1 MKAFRWCVP
10 VIVVATIAA
19 GCSRSSGNSSKG
31 GGSSATGAAA
41 NAASGDF
48 GTLKGVCGPGNAKGA
63 TEQGVTDTGI
73 RVGTMSDPGNS
84 VQPGLNQELFDSA
97 DAFVKWCNDAGGI
110 LGRKLELDKWDAK
123 LFETAARMLQ
133 ACGADFAL
141 VGNGEALDAGG
152 VDQRTKCGLPEISA
166 YDVSSA
172 AGRAKLSIQAIPTP
186 DFQSRVEGAYR
197 VLKAADPEAVQHYA
211 MLSSQFQAIKDSGDR
226 NRQAAKQLGF
236 GEVYYDELPLSVDN
250 WRPYAQNL
258 QTRGVQV
265 FTMQSQ
271 PNFLAALIRSLND
284 LGYHPKYAILDANH
298 YDPTLIANAAA
309 ALTGTKVLV
318 NSYQWPFELA
328 DKNPATKQY
337 VDLLSKYTGA
347 KPKGL
352 GMNAF
357 SAWLL
362 WAQAAKECGSN
373 LTRACVIQKAGAV
386 DNWTGGGLHSPD
398 KPGPASTPQGQC
410 FTLMEATPN
419 GFVVNKDV
427 LKPNKDDVFN
437 CDPGNVF
444 NLTGFP
450 K

>member
-1 MKAFRWCVP
+1 MRVFRWCVP

-19 GCSRSSGNSSKG
+19 GCSRSSSKST
-31 GGSSATGAAA
+31 GSSSTTGSSSSAAT
-41 NAASGDF
+41 GDF
-48 GTLKGVCGPGNAKGA
+48 GTLKAVCGPGNAKGS
-63 TEQGVTDTGI
+63 TDPGVSDTTI
-73 RVGTMSDPGNS
+73 RVGTMSDPGNTA
-84 VQPGLNQELFDSA
+84 QPGLNQELFDSA
-97 DAFVKWCNDAGGI
+97 DTFVKWCNDAGGI

-123 LFETAARMLQ
+123 LTEVSARMIQ
-133 ACGADFAL
+133 ACASDFAL
-141 VGNGEALDAGG
+141 VGNGEALDASG

-166 YDVSSA
+166 YDVSSQ
-172 AGRAKLSIQAIPTP
+172 AGRAKDSIQAIPTP

-197 VLKAADPEAVQHYA
+197 VLKDFDPQAVQKYA
-211 MLSSQFQAIKDSGDR
+211 LLSSQFQAIKDSGDR
-226 NRQAAKQLGF
+226 NRQAAKQLGY

-258 QTRGVQV
+258 QTKGAQI
-265 FTMQSQ
+265 FTFQTQ
-271 PNFLAALIRSLND
+271 PNSVAALLKALND
-284 LGYHPKYAILDANH
+284 LGYHPKYAVLDANH
-298 YDPTLIANAAA
+298 YDPALISIAQS
-309 ALTGTKVLV
+309 ALQGTRVLV

-337 VDLLSKYTGA
+337 IDLLTKYTGA

-362 WAQAAKECGSN
+362 WAQSAKECGSN
-373 LTRACVIQKAGAV
+373 LTRACVVQKAGAV

-398 KPGPASTPQGQC
+398 KPGNAGTPQGQC
-410 FTLMEATPN
+410 FTLMEATPT
-419 GFVVNKDV
+419 GFVVNKDI

-450 K
+450 KS